1 MKEASIGVRLKGPE
15 KDLLVRV
22 AEARGETVSTFVRR
36 AILRELAR
44 MSLLDEET
52 KKVLEVA

>member
-15 KDLLVRV
+15 KDLLVRA
-22 AEARGETVSTFVRR
+22 AEARGETISTFVRR
-36 AILRELAR
+36 AVLRELAR
-44 MSLLDEET
+44 IDLLDEET